1 MKAILTVNYLIFQRE
16 LLQQQKQKPYHFSGV
31 IANQQKEA
39 HFTYQGKF
47 RQQIIIIQGSLCGL
61 NINPVLMTPP
71 FINHF
76 QSNLLMKSFFSVNQS
91 YNVNLQG
98 RKRAVQ
104 KWIPGLE
111 LFIENHYPN
120 EIRAPLVSY
129 FNRTLSYRVS
139 SGYRLSIF
147 IVYDQFIRNSSK
159 PYTFAFQINI
169 RMGVFKDIFEISS
182 QKVKT

>member
-1 MKAILTVNYLIFQRE
+1 
-16 LLQQQKQKPYHFSGV
+16 
-31 IANQQKEA
+31 
-39 HFTYQGKF
+39 
-47 RQQIIIIQGSLCGL
+47 
-61 NINPVLMTPP
+61 MTPP

-91 YNVNLQG
+91 YNVNLWG

-104 KWIPGLE
+104 RRIPGLE

-139 SGYRLSIF
+139 TGYRLSIF

-169 RMGVFKDIFEISS
+169 RMGGFQAYFWNQLSKGQNFKKAISS
-182 QKVKT
+182 WLLLISMSRLLFQLLRLWHSKSSSRTNH

>member
-1 MKAILTVNYLIFQRE
+1 
-16 LLQQQKQKPYHFSGV
+16 
-31 IANQQKEA
+31 
-39 HFTYQGKF
+39 
-47 RQQIIIIQGSLCGL
+47 
-61 NINPVLMTPP
+61 MTPP

-104 KWIPGLE
+104 RRIPGLE
-111 LFIENHYPN
+111 VFIENHYPN

-159 PYTFAFQINI
+159 PYTFAFQII
-169 RMGVFKDIFEISS
+169 IGMGFPRITVKSSSFIIDIKAMKSNYLLNHGTYMNPTDI
-182 QKVKT
+182 